1 MSDTPTA
8 VPIPGF
14 DDLPGA
20 LVEYDGQGRVV
31 RANRAAL
38 DILGFTSAREIIGSS
53 ADDAGWLRT
62 DPAGWPDAEN
72 LHPAMAAIRSG
83 RPVRRAVARV
93 PRPDGTEAWIQVD
106 ATPGNAAAD
115 RPRGALLTLTD
126 VTGIIADAQM
136 PRPHYG
142 DEALAEVTSQLAGM
156 RLDPLA
162 IITTVV
168 GTLSKLRSGTWV
180 ASLLN
185 KDPRTARVVAADDAD
200 PLIARYVEDMHL
212 APNSPTFTITNQ
224 VIETGEPV
232 LMPAVPY
239 DDLLGMLREDIRE
252 YLRRN
257 APPLGAPPRYLGVL
271 IVPMRARGAIVG
283 TLGLFERRT
292 SNPLTDQ
299 DVRWLQTIGDRTG
312 VAAENAQL
320 YVDAISRLERLT
332 ALRNVGLAITG
343 SPDLR
348 LTLGVILNQVT
359 SGLGIDAADVL
370 MLDEKDGTLALAAST
385 GFQSTSIPDYR
396 LPVDES
402 LPGRIMTGRRIET
415 VTALGAFSQ
424 FRRRSL
430 FAREGFRSYGAVPL
444 IARGKLMGV
453 LEVFHRAE
461 LQPDQEWNEF
471 LEALGSEASIALDN
485 AGMYQQLQRTGG
497 PQASEPK
504 APVPDLSR
512 LERQILALLVEG
524 DSNRDIAEKVH
535 LSQNTVK
542 FHVAQLLQKLAVNN
556 RTELAR
562 KATREGWL

>member
-1 MSDTPTA
+1 
-8 VPIPGF
+8 
-14 DDLPGA
+14 
-20 LVEYDGQGRVV
+20 
-31 RANRAAL
+31 
-38 DILGFTSAREIIGSS
+38 
-53 ADDAGWLRT
+53 
-62 DPAGWPDAEN
+62 
-72 LHPAMAAIRSG
+72 
-83 RPVRRAVARV
+83 
-93 PRPDGTEAWIQVD
+93 
-106 ATPGNAAAD
+106 
-115 RPRGALLTLTD
+115 
-126 VTGIIADAQM
+126 
-136 PRPHYG
+136 
-142 DEALAEVTSQLAGM
+142 
-156 RLDPLA
+156 
-162 IITTVV
+162 
-168 GTLSKLRSGTWV
+168 
-180 ASLLN
+180 
-185 KDPRTARVVAADDAD
+185 
-200 PLIARYVEDMHL
+200 MHL
-212 APNSPTFTITNQ
+212 APSSPPFTITNQ

-320 YVDAISRLERLT
+320 YMDAISRLERLT

-348 LTLGVILNQVT
+348 LTLGVILDQVT

-396 LPVDES
+396 LPVDEN

-471 LEALGSEASIALDN
+471 LEALASEASIALDN